1 MIIYDIETIRPVRP
15 RDPAEILPGIEYAD
29 NWQDYRAMGIAVICA
44 YDTEADRFRVFGGY
58 DGARLQ
64 PIGNDL
70 VADPS
75 DLERFAAFAANR
87 TLVGW
92 NNRRF
97 DDPLLAAHGV
107 EVVESWDIKA
117 ALMQAGCGGQRGNSL
132 EAFAAANLTGAGKS
146 MAGAMAPVWWQR
158 GQRERVVDYCLQDV
172 NMTRRLL
179 DRLLHKGELVSPLDG
194 RPIRPAIP
202 ATLQLA
208 HRWASKEPQPCSA

>member
-15 RDPAEILPGIEYAD
+15 RDPAEILPGIEYVD
-29 NWQDYRAMGIAVICA
+29 DWQDYRGMGIAVICA
-44 YDTEADRFRVFGGY
+44 YDTEADRFRVFGSQGS
-58 DGARLQ
+58 DEA
-64 PIGNDL
+64 PD
-70 VADPS
+70 

-87 TLVGW
+87 VVVGW

-146 MAGAMAPVWWQR
+146 MTGAMAPVWWQR
-158 GQRERVVDYCLQDV
+158 GQRERVIDYCMQDA
-172 NMTRRLL
+172 NLTRRLL

-194 RPIRPAIP
+194 RPIRPPIP
-202 ATLQLA
+202 ATIQHMHHQATAEL
-208 HRWASKEPQPCSA
+208 QPCAA